1 MGLGLWLDFP
11 GGTGVVFPHFPR
23 HRLSRLLV
31 LRTDYGGFV
40 ELTRSD
46 LPGKGVS
53 EHSDCLPVV
62 EERGPGAPEYL

>member
-1 MGLGLWLDFP
+1 MGKSKRLDLATA
-11 GGTGVVFPHFPR
+11 GGVIFHHFPR

-53 EHSDCLPVV
+53 EHGDCLPVI
-62 EERGPGAPEYL
+62 EERGAGAPEYL